1 MRKIAILLA
10 IFFALSCSRTEEQ
23 IYDNELI
30 LKGYADIESRTA
42 FGEPD
47 ENKIPYLWSAGDY
60 IWLGEVS
67 TEVCGFY
74 DYRLISER

>member
-10 IFFALSCSRTEEQ
+10 IFFALSCSRNEEQ
-23 IYDNELI
+23 IYHNELI